1 MGEVYRARDPRLDRD
16 VAIKVLPTAF
26 AQDPDR
32 LARFERE
39 GKAVAALSHPNILA
53 IFDVGSESGHA
64 YAVME
69 LLDGE
74 SLRERLAQ
82 GPLSVRKATDC
93 AIQIARGLAAA
104 HDKGLVHRDLKPDNI
119 FLLRDGRVKIL
130 DFGLARTTAAD
141 RAIDG
146 ATGVATVFAHKTDA
160 GTVMGTVGYMA
171 PEQVR
176 GQAVDGR
183 ADLFAL
189 GTVLYEMLTGRRA
202 FERDTGAD
210 TMMAILKEDPPE
222 FDTTR
227 GHIPPALDRIVR
239 HCVEKNVVERF
250 QSARDVAFAL
260 EALSGSTPMP
270 AVTAEPASV
279 APAMKVKSRRALAA
293 TMVGLVIVAA
303 GVGGGLAGRATA
315 PRAASPPRFTMKTFE
330 PQTIIV
336 ARFTPD
342 GQGMVFSS
350 ARSGNS
356 VRLYHIQEGLAEARP
371 FGPPN
376 THLLSIS
383 SKGELAVLTDAH
395 SMAQRL
401 FKGTLARMSIDGS
414 PRPWMENVREA
425 DWSPDGTTLAIV
437 HDQSSKD
444 RLEYPIGTVLY
455 ETAGY
460 VSDLRVSPDG
470 NRVAF
475 MDHQTRYDDRGW
487 VKVVDRDKK
496 VTTLAG
502 EFWGEESLAWSS
514 DGKTVLFAA
523 NNRQTGD
530 EGHPGELSYQIHAV
544 AVAEPG
550 KAVSALTSPGD
561 FYIHDVASDGRWLT
575 TREDIR
581 LGVGAH
587 LDGDKTDRDLTW
599 LNQSWTPRL
608 SRDGMRLLFGDGT
621 AGKNYGVVWRPIDG
635 SPIVRLGEG
644 NPLDWSHDEAWVLAL
659 IFSPPQLV
667 LYPMGAGEPVRLKRG
682 AIADYQDAF
691 WFPDGRNLLVVGNEA
706 GKPSRTFR
714 QEIPSGEPKPIFE
727 EGVVAMAITPDGQTV
742 LARDRDRMWRW
753 YPMDGSAS
761 RLAAG
766 FTAQERVDRY
776 LVVGWSPDGKEVF
789 LRAGGDVPA
798 RVDRLDIMTG
808 RRSFLAEVGPVDRT
822 GLFSLTPASVTKN
835 GGQYSYG
842 YAKRLSTLFV
852 VTPTP

>member
-1 MGEVYRARDPRLDRD
+1 MGEVYKARDSRLDRD

-39 GKAVAALSHPNILA
+39 GKAVAALSHPNVIA
-53 IFDVGSESGHA
+53 IFDVGAEGGHA

-69 LLDGE
+69 LLEGE
-74 SLRERLAQ
+74 SLRDRLTH
-82 GPLSVRKATDC
+82 GPLSVRKATEC

-130 DFGLARTTAAD
+130 DFGLARTSDAD
-141 RAIDG
+141 RALDG
-146 ATGVATVFAHKTDA
+146 VTGVATVLARKTDA

-176 GQAVDGR
+176 GQTVDGR

-202 FERDTGAD
+202 FERDTSAD
-210 TMMAILKEDPPE
+210 TMTAILKEEPPD
-222 FDTTR
+222 FDTTP
-227 GHIPPALDRIVR
+227 GHIPAALDRIVR
-239 HCVEKNVVERF
+239 HCLEKNVVERF

-260 EALSGSTPMP
+260 EALSGTSLMP
-270 AVTAEPASV
+270 VVSAEPASA
-279 APAMKVKSRRALAA
+279 APARASRHGLIAVTAAL
-293 TMVGLVIVAA
+293 LVVAA
-303 GVGGGLAGRATA
+303 AIVGGVVGRATA
-315 PRAASPPRFTMKTFE
+315 PRAAAPPRFTMKTFE
-330 PQTIIV
+330 PQTIVV
-336 ARFTPD
+336 ARVMPD
-342 GQGMVFSS
+342 GKGVVFSS
-350 ARSGNS
+350 ARSGNA
-356 VRLYHIQEGLAEARP
+356 VRLYHIQEGLAEARA
-371 FGPPN
+371 FGPPD

-383 SKGELAVLTDAH
+383 SKGELAVLTGAT
-395 SMAQRL
+395 SIAQRL
-401 FKGTLARMSIDGS
+401 FQGTLSRMSIDGS

-437 HDQSSKD
+437 HDQNSKD

-460 VSDLRVSPDG
+460 VSDVRVSPDG

-475 MDHQTRYDDRGW
+475 MDHQTRWDDRGW
-487 VKVVDRDKK
+487 VKVVDRNKT

-502 EFWGEESLAWSS
+502 EFWGEESLAWSA
-514 DGKTVLFAA
+514 DGTTVFFAA
-523 NNRQTGD
+523 NDRQAGD
-530 EGHPGELSYQIHAV
+530 ENHPGDLSYQIHSV

-561 FYIHDVASDGRWLT
+561 FFIHDVAADGRWLT

-587 LDGDKTDRDLTW
+587 LEGDKTARDLTW
-599 LNQSWTPRL
+599 LNQSWTSYL
-608 SRDGMRLLFGDGT
+608 SRDGTRILFGDGT
-621 AGKNYGVVWRPIDG
+621 AGKNYGVVWRPTDG

-644 NPLDWSHDEAWVLAL
+644 NPIAWSRDEASVLAL
-659 IFSPPQLV
+659 VFSPPQLV

-682 AIADYQDAF
+682 AIADYQNAF
-691 WFPDGRNLLVVGNEA
+691 WFPDGKSLLVVGNEA

-714 QEIPSGEPKPIFE
+714 QEIPSGEPRPVFE
-727 EGVVAMAITPDGQTV
+727 EGVVAAAITPDGQAV
-742 LARDRDRMWRW
+742 LALDRDREWRW
-753 YPMDGSAS
+753 YRVDGSAS

-766 FTAQERVDRY
+766 MTAQDRPDRY
-776 LVVGWSPDGKEVF
+776 NVAGWSDDGKELF
-789 LRAGGDVPA
+789 LRMGGGVPA
-798 RVDRLDIMTG
+798 RIDRLDIVTG
-808 RRSFLAEVGPVDRT
+808 RRSLLAEVGPADRT
-822 GLFSLTPASVTKN
+822 GLFSLTPSSVTKN
-835 GGQYSYG
+835 GGQYSYS

-852 VTPTP
+852 VTPAR